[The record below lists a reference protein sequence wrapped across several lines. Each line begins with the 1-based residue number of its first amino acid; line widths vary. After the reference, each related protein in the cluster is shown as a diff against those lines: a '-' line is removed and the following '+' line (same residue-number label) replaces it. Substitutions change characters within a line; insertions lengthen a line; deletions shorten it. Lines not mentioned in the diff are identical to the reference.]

1 MSLINEQDAAAI
13 REQLAASIERPVQLA
28 LFVSTQS
35 CAYCTLTREL
45 AEGLCALHT
54 DLTLAVYDLQADAE
68 LAALLGVDKAPALVV
83 LGGAEGQDHGIRF
96 YGIPSGY
103 EFASLLEAIRMVGS
117 DQIELQPATR
127 AFLAELSA
135 PLHLQVFVTPSC
147 PYCPRAVALAHRL
160 AYASPYITADAV
172 EVTEFPELGE
182 RYHVMGVPRTI
193 IDELVAVEGA
203 APEGMLLAKLVDA
216 QRMAT
221 SIGSSI
227 G

>member
-1 MSLINEQDAAAI
+1 MSLFNQQDAQAI
-13 REQLAASIERPVQLA
+13 RELLAASITRPVQLA

-35 CAYCTLTREL
+35 CEYCEPTRAL
-45 AEGLCALHT
+45 ADQLCALHD
-54 DLTLAVYDLQADAE
+54 DLTLMVYDLQADAGR
-68 LAALLGVDKAPALVV
+68 AAMLGVDKAPAIVV
-83 LGGAEGQDHGIRF
+83 LGGPEQTDYGVRF
-96 YGIPSGY
+96 FGIPSGY

-117 DQIELQPATR
+117 DSVELQPATR
-127 AFLAELSA
+127 AFLAELTA

-160 AYASPYITADAV
+160 AYASPYISADAV

-216 QRMAT
+216 QRMALAM
-221 SIGSSI
+221 S
-227 G
+227 